1 MKKTVVA
8 FVLAGLASAVFA
20 QQPLKPEE
28 MIKYR
33 KAGYSFMSWNM
44 GKIKAN
50 LDGTFN
56 KEQVIAAANV
66 IAGTANSGMGAL
78 FGPGTENADAGAFAE
93 RCQDD
98 RHHFRFIV
106 SPDDAVEMTDLKSF
120 TRDLVGQMEKDL
132 GTRLD
137 WVAVD
142 HWNTEHPHVHL
153 IVRGVRDDGQDLVIA
168 RDYIKEGMRDRARD
182 LITQELGPRTDLDIR
197 RALELQIDLLALQAQ
212 DLRAAGGADLA

>member
-78 FGPGTENADAGAFAE
+78 FGPGTEKEVGGEKTRVKPEFFEQPDKVRELAMNFAKEANELAKIAATGDAAAVKAQFGKTGGTCKACHDE
-93 RCQDD
+93 
-98 RHHFRFIV
+98 FR
-106 SPDDAVEMTDLKSF
+106 K
-120 TRDLVGQMEKDL
+120 
-132 GTRLD
+132 
-137 WVAVD
+137 
-142 HWNTEHPHVHL
+142 N
-153 IVRGVRDDGQDLVIA
+153 
-168 RDYIKEGMRDRARD
+168 
-182 LITQELGPRTDLDIR
+182 
-197 RALELQIDLLALQAQ
+197 
-212 DLRAAGGADLA
+212 